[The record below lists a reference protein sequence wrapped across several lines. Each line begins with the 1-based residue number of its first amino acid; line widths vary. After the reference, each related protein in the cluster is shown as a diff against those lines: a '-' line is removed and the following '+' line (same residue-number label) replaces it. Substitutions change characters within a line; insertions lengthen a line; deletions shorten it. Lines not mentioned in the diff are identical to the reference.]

1 MTYTTRLSKIG
12 IIISLIMVAHSL
24 VYLNEFSLTITIAGY
39 ILAVVSTIVYALHIS
54 PSNTSSEDLTKSLEN
69 SQEIKTEAIEK
80 GSLKLLE
87 YGEIAYIPRQRS
99 GLSFDKSDYTLEGEG
114 YKEWREPD
122 NLDNRNSRKP
132 NVPECQ

>member
-1 MTYTTRLSKIG
+1 MTYTAKLSKLG

-24 VYLNEFSLTITIAGY
+24 VYLNDFSLTITIAGY

-54 PSNTSSEDLTKSLEN
+54 PSNISSEDLTKSLEN
-69 SQEIKTEAIEK
+69 SHEIKTKAIKK

-87 YGEIAYIPRQRS
+87 FGETAYIPRQRS

-122 NLDNRNSRKP
+122 NLEDRNFKKP